1 MHNCRHTQKL
11 WEVYL
16 SNVTGRGFDYNL
28 AFVLLTNEQGEEFA
42 EYGFYSNG
50 GGDPIELDGHKYT
63 YVDTVE
69 DYDEAEDLHL
79 PMIYDERLK
88 LIDIWSPTC
97 GPCKQLSPILNQ
109 LAKEYPIKLE
119 EVNIEIDPID
129 NYQVRNVPT
138 VIFYKQNKEVD
149 RFTGFRTKNDI
160 IKYIEKYI

>member
-1 MHNCRHTQKL
+1 MKHYFIHIYNSEDGTCWDNYQAYAESYNENLDAAILDEIDNCNS
-11 WEVYL
+11 E
-16 SNVTGRGFDYNL
+16 YNYD
-28 AFVLLTNEQGEEFA
+28 NDE
-42 EYGFYSNG
+42 
-50 GGDPIELDGHKYT
+50 DIENSWNY
-63 YVDTVE
+63 TVE
-69 DYDEAEDLHL
+69 DYDESEDLHL

>member
-1 MHNCRHTQKL
+1 MKHYFIHIYNSEDGTCWDNYQAYAESYNENLDAAILDEIDNCNS
-11 WEVYL
+11 E
-16 SNVTGRGFDYNL
+16 YNYD
-28 AFVLLTNEQGEEFA
+28 NDE
-42 EYGFYSNG
+42 
-50 GGDPIELDGHKYT
+50 DIENSWNY
-63 YVDTVE
+63 TVE
-69 DYDEAEDLHL
+69 DCDEAEDLHL